1 MNKRMMTSKE
11 MMEDI
16 LVNLKYTNGTL
27 KNKNLRNSISF
38 TLLYNSLGHKNLL
51 IVRKTVK

>member
-16 LVNLKYTNGTL
+16 LVNLKYTNCEL

-51 IVRKTVK
+51 IVRKMVK